1 MSEIVLKNLMLLKN
15 KFVNFNQ
22 ILRLFAQSDKSHKLE
37 QNSENLLKLKEVIL
51 SLTWEGPN
59 TLKKTQSLFLL
70 A

>member
-51 SLTWEGPN
+51 SLT
-59 TLKKTQSLFLL
+59 
-70 A
+70 